1 MPTLKLIGSYTSPYV
16 RKIRIM
22 LAEKNIP
29 YEFILDDVWGAQ
41 PQVLSFNPLGQIP
54 SILLPTGEVLTD
66 SRSIAEYLD
75 WLVPEPAPKN
85 LMHRLELL
93 KWQALTEGL
102 IDTSV
107 KYRVEQIR
115 PAALQWPDWF
125 ERQRGKLQRGFA
137 ALDAHLA
144 TREWLANHEYSIA
157 DLTLQCAL
165 NFIDFRLNDWDWR
178 AEFANLKRF
187 ETQLAHQAAYIE
199 TMPK

>member
-1 MPTLKLIGSYTSPYV
+1 MSTLKLIGSYTSPYV
-16 RKIRIM
+16 RKVRI
-22 LAEKNIP
+22 LLIEKNLP

-41 PQVLSFNPLGQIP
+41 PHVMQFNPLGQVP
-54 SILLPTGEVLTD
+54 CLLLPAGEVLTD

-75 WLVPEPAPKN
+75 WLVPASSVAHINE
-85 LMHRLELL
+85 RLEVLR
-93 KWQALTEGL
+93 WQAIAEGI

>member
-54 SILLPTGEVLTD
+54 CILLPTGEVLTD

-137 ALDAHLA
+137 VLDAHLA

-178 AEFANLKRF
+178 AAFANLKRF

>member
-29 YEFILDDVWGAQ
+29 YEFILSDVWGAP
-41 PQVLSFNPLGQIP
+41 PQVLSVSRLGQIP

-66 SRSIAEYLD
+66 SRSIAVYLD
-75 WLVPEPAPKN
+75 WLVPDPAPKN

-144 TREWLANHEYSIA
+144 TSEWVSNHEYSIA